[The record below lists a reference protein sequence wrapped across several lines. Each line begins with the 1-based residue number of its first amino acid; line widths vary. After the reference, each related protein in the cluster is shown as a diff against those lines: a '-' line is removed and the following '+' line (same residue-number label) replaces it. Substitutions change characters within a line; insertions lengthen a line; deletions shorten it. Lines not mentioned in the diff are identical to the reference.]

1 MRYLDAGANRGFAA
15 GVNIALGDR
24 LRPEADVLLLNPDAV
39 IGPADVAELQRALAA
54 DPGLASVG
62 PVQVDPAGRTA
73 RVGWPFPTPARAWAE
88 ALGLGRLSRT
98 PDEFVIGSVLL
109 LRAEAL
115 AQVGGLDERFFLYA
129 EETDWA
135 YRASRLG
142 WRHAVV
148 EAATAV
154 HVGAGTSSDPD
165 RREAHFHGSQEHYA
179 RKHFGPAGWQALRAA
194 QVVGSAARAL
204 VLRGDRGAQA
214 YSASADLRRRGRR
227 RSRGATAR
235 PRTVPW
241 AYRLPGDSD
250 DGAASTVRT
259 GRRLDLQCRSAC
271 WRCSSGWPAS
281 SPTSRSSPDSSRSP
295 CSWSG

>member
-1 MRYLDAGANRGFAA
+1 MAYGSAEQLGQALAPLDGLPCTVVDNSSSEAVRRVCKTRSVRYLDAGANRGFAA
-15 GVNIALGDR
+15 GVNIALADR
-24 LRPEADVLLLNPDAV
+24 LRPNADVLLLNPDAV

-62 PVQVDPAGRTA
+62 PVQVDPAGRAA

-88 ALGLGRLSRT
+88 ALGLGRLAAA

-115 AQVGGLDERFFLYA
+115 TQVGGLDERFFLYA

-135 YRASRLG
+135 YRASRMG

-148 EAATAV
+148 KGATAV

-179 RKHFGPAGWQALRAA
+179 RKHYGAAGWQAVRAA
-194 QVVGSAARAL
+194 QIMGAAGRAAIL
-204 VLRGDRGAQA
+204 SGDRRLAAVKRLQA
-214 YSASADLRRRGRR
+214 YLAGPARVERRYRDET
-227 RSRGATAR
+227 SHPGAPVT
-235 PRTVPW
+235 
-241 AYRLPGDSD
+241 
-250 DGAASTVRT
+250 
-259 GRRLDLQCRSAC
+259 
-271 WRCSSGWPAS
+271 SG
-281 SPTSRSSPDSSRSP
+281 
-295 CSWSG
+295 